1 MNNPNQKSPKKKLK
15 MLSNYKLTGWHTL
28 ILVLSWEFWRY
39 LSYLFESSTPDFEPA
54 GVVNFI
60 LLSSVIAIGLML
72 FRKKWHA
79 LSFGATHGFFYLVYF
94 GFNPLNLLGV
104 AILIGLL
111 FFSRSQI
118 NSELNER
125 FKVNSRAI
133 LRRGLMGVVLGIFVI
148 ISFAAYQSPL
158 AKEIERSQ
166 KLPSGTEVFIQ
177 DIVENTIGP
186 RVDTKNEIEKQ
197 NIISQITGETFREFN
212 TLLKPYF
219 QFAPPLLAFGLF
231 LVLWG
236 LSWILIWL
244 SVLVGML
251 IFWILKKTKMV
262 IIKEKDVK
270 AEMLVI

>member
-1 MNNPNQKSPKKKLK
+1 
-15 MLSNYKLTGWHTL
+15 
-28 ILVLSWEFWRY
+28 
-39 LSYLFESSTPDFEPA
+39 LFESSVPDFEPA

-79 LSFGATHGFFYLVYF
+79 LSFGATHGFFY
-94 GFNPLNLLGV
+94 LLGV

-251 IFWILKKTKMV
+251 IFWILKKASFVKIEKRNV
-262 IIKEKDVK
+262 EAEILIIE
-270 AEMLVI
+270 